1 MFRTDQIIRP
11 LDLTSIMVTCWKKMK
26 GNFPPRRF
34 IYLFVSNRAF
44 WDVSLHWLRG
54 SIFNSIITALQVKL
68 QKIKKKI
75 NWTKHKKVHEWKG
88 QEYKYTYGFV
98 RVYVSGGVETGFN
111 PKQDLDCCVKS
122 CRHPL
127 QPLFMWKSP
136 ENISAEEQQSGGR

>member
-1 MFRTDQIIRP
+1 M
-11 LDLTSIMVTCWKKMK
+11 
-26 GNFPPRRF
+26 
-34 IYLFVSNRAF
+34 
-44 WDVSLHWLRG
+44 
-54 SIFNSIITALQVKL
+54 
-68 QKIKKKI
+68 
-75 NWTKHKKVHEWKG
+75 HEWKG

-122 CRHPL
+122 CWHPL